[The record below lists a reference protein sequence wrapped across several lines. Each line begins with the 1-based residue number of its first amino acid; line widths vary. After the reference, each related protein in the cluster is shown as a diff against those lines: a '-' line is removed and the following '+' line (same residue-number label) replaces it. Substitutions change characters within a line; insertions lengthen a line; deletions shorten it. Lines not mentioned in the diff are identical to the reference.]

1 MLEFVVVGT
10 WNLFVLQILLEK
22 SKAKG
27 VIDFLTLKLTL
38 EVSEGI
44 LVTAFGVLTLYFSAK
59 TESRLK
65 NPL

>member
-44 LVTAFGVLTLYFSAK
+44 LVTAFGVLKLYFSAK